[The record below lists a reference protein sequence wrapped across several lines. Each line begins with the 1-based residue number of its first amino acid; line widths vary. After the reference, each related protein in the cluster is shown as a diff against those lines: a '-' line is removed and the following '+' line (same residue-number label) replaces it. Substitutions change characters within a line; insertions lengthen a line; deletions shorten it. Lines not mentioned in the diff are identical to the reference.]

1 MNRTKTVVNVQT
13 NGHGVVSRRGFV
25 GSMAASFGLSGLG
38 WTDLMAASAD
48 DLRNRKMSVIVL
60 WMQGGPSQFETF
72 DPKPGHK
79 NGMETK
85 AIDTAVPGIQ
95 IAEGWG
101 KTAAMMKDIAV
112 IRSMCVCVVCPCTT
126 VAATTAREV
135 ILVAFRLQN
144 PASDKD

>member
-13 NGHGVVSRRGFV
+13 SGHGVVSRRGFV

-72 DPKPGHK
+72 DPKPGHQ

-112 IRSMCVCVVCPCTT
+112 IRSMTSP
-126 VAATTAREV
+126 
-135 ILVAFRLQN
+135 
-144 PASDKD
+144 PD